1 MFDHEKECRGAFE
14 RTEDKKSK
22 VGRFHED
29 LFELMTEWPTIK
41 RLIWRMEVA
50 EKTSHEV
57 IKEIHGLR
65 DRVEELEKLHG
76 K

>member
-1 MFDHEKECRGAFE
+1 
-14 RTEDKKSK
+14 
-22 VGRFHED
+22 
-29 LFELMTEWPTIK
+29 
-41 RLIWRMEVA
+41 MEVA